1 MTMSNRHRH
10 SSSDASAGVRPPD
23 SDMPGRGPPDKSE
36 PSLASSGF
44 FPRRR
49 YWLEGG
55 HAYMVHE
62 RKPDRA
68 LSFTKQAVKGG
79 FQSLIVSRSHP
90 RHTSIGAPSESI
102 WLANTLG
109 EGILPPANL
118 EGLWKRLAYF
128 LETHKPGVIF
138 FDGIE
143 YLVLHN
149 DFLMVFA
156 FLEQLYETVVKTDGI
171 LIVSLDERAFDS
183 NELALVERNFI
194 NLTGRGN
201 LALFIPRMGH
211 LLDEC
216 RALRAEVGLTWTTIE
231 DSSRSFEEKLNKA
244 RREEVPFVV
253 VVEGG
258 ELTLRT
264 LHVI

>member
-1 MTMSNRHRH
+1 
-10 SSSDASAGVRPPD
+10 
-23 SDMPGRGPPDKSE
+23 
-36 PSLASSGF
+36 
-44 FPRRR
+44 
-49 YWLEGG
+49 
-55 HAYMVHE
+55 MVFE

-68 LSFTKQAVKGG
+68 VSFTKQAVKGG
-79 FQSLIVSRSHP
+79 FQPMIVSRSHP

-109 EGILPPANL
+109 EGIVPPANL

-128 LETHKPGVIF
+128 SETHKPGLIF

-143 YLVLHN
+143 YLVIHN
-149 DFLMVFA
+149 DVLPVFG
-156 FLEQLYETVVKTDGI
+156 FLERLYHSVVQTDGV

-183 NELALVERNFI
+183 NELVLVERNFI

-201 LALFIPRMGH
+201 LARFIPRMEH

-216 RALRAEVGLTWTTIE
+216 RALQAEVGLTWTAID
-231 DSSRSFEEKLNKA
+231 DSSRPFEEKVNEA
-244 RREEVPFVV
+244 RREEVPFIV

-264 LHVI
+264 LHVIRGDGHEVLMTIDSLVKAIRDHSDPNPTEGAD